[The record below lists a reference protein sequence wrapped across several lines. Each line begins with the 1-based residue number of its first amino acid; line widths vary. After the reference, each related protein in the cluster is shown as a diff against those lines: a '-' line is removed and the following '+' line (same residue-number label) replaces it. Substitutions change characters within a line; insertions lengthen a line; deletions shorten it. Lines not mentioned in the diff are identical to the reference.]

1 MSNNELQWATK
12 VAEMLNTAAQ
22 DFEQEVSRLEYKWKV
37 EKTAREWAINMPSDK
52 ELLKHDFFFRGDVHR
67 AINGMFDGVSM
78 AQKSI
83 QEERNKGWS
92 TD

>member
-12 VAEMLNTAAQ
+12 VAQILTAAEKE
-22 DFEQEVSRLEYKWKV
+22 FEHEVRKLEYKWKV

-52 ELLKHDFFFRGDVHR
+52 ELLKHDFFFRGDVHK
-67 AINGMFDGVSM
+67 AMNGIFDSVPM